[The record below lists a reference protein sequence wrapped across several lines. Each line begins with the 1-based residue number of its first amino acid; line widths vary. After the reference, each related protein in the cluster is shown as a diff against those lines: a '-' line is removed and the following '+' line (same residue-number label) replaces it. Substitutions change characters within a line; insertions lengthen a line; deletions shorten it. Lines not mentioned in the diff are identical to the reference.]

1 MVHEEEIKLN
11 EVIKRKTKKKEK
23 RMKKYN
29 MTNKPSPSTRG
40 DQKVLGLT

>member
-23 RMKKYN
+23 RMKKIQH
-29 MTNKPSPSTRG
+29 
-40 DQKVLGLT
+40 DQ